1 MGKELEVMLGVAVG
15 VVACHNGTGLLGD
28 ICQAHHLKHLLLV
41 TACLK
46 EAQAKIPKDPKMQWM
61 KKMKNDSLQCL
72 NELAYVLERS
82 GRYDHR
88 GYRASIRKQLRRYLQ
103 RRNMPLPDWLED
115 KGARF
120 IVMQFRDASFD
131 YIQSIKEQE
140 KKRRQPPV
148 PEDPAPNA
156 GNSLPARGKT
166 AAIEQVCNS
175 LEHLKE
181 ELACRPAKL
190 RIPSQIADEAA
201 GSPLPPAG
209 KLVGPA
215 CSGVARMIGLENKGR
230 SLTVLLR
237 TPQCLKL
244 LPWQHLLLECW
255 FQKQLAEGLEPACL

>member
-140 KKRRQPPV
+140 RKRRQPPV
-148 PEDPAPNA
+148 PEDPSPNA
-156 GNSLPARGKT
+156 SKVEQRRKCAYIGGFGCTSEVAGAFVDRTKLAEKHFDFRIPHQLACQKLARLMAKAYTYMESNQLQKLPQACQKVAEQYRQLEAEAEKGDDFNSWRVMTKMHLVAPARM
-166 AAIEQVCNS
+166 
-175 LEHLKE
+175 
-181 ELACRPAKL
+181 R
-190 RIPSQIADEAA
+190 
-201 GSPLPPAG
+201 
-209 KLVGPA
+209 
-215 CSGVARMIGLENKGR
+215 
-230 SLTVLLR
+230 
-237 TPQCLKL
+237 
-244 LPWQHLLLECW
+244 
-255 FQKQLAEGLEPACL
+255 

>member
-46 EAQAKIPKDPKMQWM
+46 EAQAKIPKGPKMQWM

-72 NELAYVLERS
+72 NELAYVLERP
-82 GRYDHR
+82 GRYDQR

-131 YIQSIKEQE
+131 YIQSLKNKRKKEGNHLYLKIQPQMLVTACLQE
-140 KKRRQPPV
+140 
-148 PEDPAPNA
+148 
-156 GNSLPARGKT
+156 
-166 AAIEQVCNS
+166 
-175 LEHLKE
+175 
-181 ELACRPAKL
+181 AKL
-190 RIPSQIADEAA
+190 LR
-201 GSPLPPAG
+201 L
-209 KLVGPA
+209 
-215 CSGVARMIGLENKGR
+215 NKYATAW
-230 SLTVLLR
+230 ST
-237 TPQCLKL
+237 
-244 LPWQHLLLECW
+244 
-255 FQKQLAEGLEPACL
+255 